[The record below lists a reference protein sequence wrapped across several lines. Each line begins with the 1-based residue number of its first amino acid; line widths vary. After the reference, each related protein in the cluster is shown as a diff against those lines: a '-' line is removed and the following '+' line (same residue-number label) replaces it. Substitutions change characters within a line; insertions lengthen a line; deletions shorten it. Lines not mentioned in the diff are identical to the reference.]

1 MLIGRKR
8 RRKDKAMKIVYIC
21 PASNLSTIMK
31 KLFIIGLLTCASYG
45 VFAQGVSYH
54 GKKITEKGAIPA
66 TELST
71 QMGTKEKMP
80 AKVEGTV
87 ESVCQ
92 MKGCWM
98 KVKTGDGQTM
108 RVTFKDYGFFVPK
121 DIVGKTVVVQG
132 TAETTVTPVDELRHY
147 AEDAG
152 KSKEEIAK
160 INEPEKALTFV
171 ADGVI
176 VKK

>member
-1 MLIGRKR
+1 
-8 RRKDKAMKIVYIC
+8 MKHLLLLC
-21 PASNLSTIMK
+21 LLLAAST
-31 KLFIIGLLTCASYG
+31 G
-45 VFAQGVSYH
+45 VFAQNEASFH

-66 TELST
+66 TQLA
-71 QMGTKEKMP
+71 TKMADKTEMP

-87 ESVCQ
+87 ESVCKV
-92 MKGCWM
+92 KGCWM

-121 DIVGKTVVVQG
+121 DIVGKTVVVEG
-132 TAETTVTPVDELRHY
+132 TAETTTTPVADLRHY

-160 INEPEKALTFV
+160 ITEPEKALTFV

>member
-1 MLIGRKR
+1 
-8 RRKDKAMKIVYIC
+8 MK
-21 PASNLSTIMK
+21 NL
-31 KLFIIGLLTCASYG
+31 LIIGLILSASVG
-45 VFAQGVSYH
+45 AFAQSEVSYH
-54 GKKITEKGAIPA
+54 GKKISEKGALPA
-66 TELST
+66 TQLVAK
-71 QMGTKEKMP
+71 MGEKDKMP

-87 ESVCQ
+87 ESVCK

-121 DIVGKTVVVQG
+121 DIVGKTVVVEG
-132 TAETTVTPVDELRHY
+132 TAETSTTPVADLRHY

-160 INEPEKALTFV
+160 ITEPEKALTFV

>member
-1 MLIGRKR
+1 
-8 RRKDKAMKIVYIC
+8 MKFIAIV
-21 PASNLSTIMK
+21 ALS
-31 KLFIIGLLTCASYG
+31 LGLTYG
-45 VFAQGVSYH
+45 ATAQDSYH
-54 GKKITEKGAIPA
+54 GKKISEKGAIPA
-66 TELST
+66 AQLASNLGNKAEAKT
-71 QMGTKEKMP
+71 
-80 AKVEGTV
+80 KVEGTV

-98 KVKTGDGQTM
+98 KLKTADGQTM

-121 DIVGKTVVVQG
+121 DISGKTVVVEGVAKQ
-132 TAETTVTPVDELRHY
+132 TTTPVSELRHY

-160 INEPEKALTFV
+160 ITEPEKAITFV

-176 VKK
+176 VKN

>member
-1 MLIGRKR
+1 MLKVCIFGPQSGS
-8 RRKDKAMKIVYIC
+8 ANLLITSMKNI
-21 PASNLSTIMK
+21 
-31 KLFIIGLLTCASYG
+31 LLTTLLVAASFG
-45 VFAQGVSYH
+45 AFAQSEVSYH
-54 GKKITEKGAIPA
+54 GKKITEFGAIPA
-66 TELST
+66 TQLVAK
-71 QMGTKEKMP
+71 MGDKAEMP

-87 ESVCQ
+87 ESVCKV
-92 MKGCWM
+92 KGCWM

-121 DIVGKTVVVQG
+121 DIVGKTVVVEG
-132 TAETTVTPVDELRHY
+132 TAETTTTPIADLRHY

-152 KSKEEIAK
+152 KSKAEIAK
-160 INEPEKALTFV
+160 ITEPEKALTFV

>member
-1 MLIGRKR
+1 MKPMKNILIAALLLG
-8 RRKDKAMKIVYIC
+8 
-21 PASNLSTIMK
+21 AS
-31 KLFIIGLLTCASYG
+31 FGA
-45 VFAQGVSYH
+45 VAQDNVSYH

-66 TELST
+66 TELVAK
-71 QMGTKEKMP
+71 MATKDKLP

-92 MKGCWM
+92 AKGCWM
-98 KVKTGDGQTM
+98 KVKMDNGETM

-121 DIVGKTVVVQG
+121 DIAGKTVVVEG
-132 TAETTVTPVDELRHY
+132 VAEKKTTPVAELRHY

-160 INEPEKALTFV
+160 ITDPKNELAFV

-176 VKK
+176 VK